1 MSSDQWVAGHTA
13 PIGLGDAAPVAAPRP
28 SMPWVLGPP
37 PTPAAA
43 LLSLTMARS
52 SVSAIPMVASPDAG
66 PVAATAGVF
75 AQAPGPVSQPP
86 AAAAAPSAVGN
97 DDFCYACRGGSSLGL
112 IPELALVACARC
124 SLSFHRGCR
133 YKTWV
138 EPPTDMNTPWTC
150 QLCVNETSRS
160 PASLEN
166 SKRLVQSSVRSRGFC
181 PTCGLPYETVLGHSQ
196 SHECRPSPLALQLAK
211 VLVASDIRVRKRPEL
226 DAVARSSLAE
236 TDADGDAQSGPI
248 ASVPVMSKPLSKLWA
263 NWRRSA
269 SKEAPSL

>member
-1 MSSDQWVAGHTA
+1 MQCVAQSTAHPRVLAPKMMSSDLWVAGHTA

-124 SLSFHRGCR
+124 
-133 YKTWV
+133 
-138 EPPTDMNTPWTC
+138 
-150 QLCVNETSRS
+150 
-160 PASLEN
+160 
-166 SKRLVQSSVRSRGFC
+166 
-181 PTCGLPYETVLGHSQ
+181 LPRI
-196 SHECRPSPLALQLAK
+196 RP
-211 VLVASDIRVRKRPEL
+211 
-226 DAVARSSLAE
+226 
-236 TDADGDAQSGPI
+236 
-248 ASVPVMSKPLSKLWA
+248 
-263 NWRRSA
+263 
-269 SKEAPSL
+269 